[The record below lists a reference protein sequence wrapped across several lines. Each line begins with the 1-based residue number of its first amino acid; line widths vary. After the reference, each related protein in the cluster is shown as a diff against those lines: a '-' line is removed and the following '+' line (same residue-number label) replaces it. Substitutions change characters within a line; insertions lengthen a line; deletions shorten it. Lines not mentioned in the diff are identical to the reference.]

1 MTDKTRVHPSGY
13 AEPKAALSQGIISGG
28 FLFVSGAVAFH
39 PETGEIVGDDI
50 ATQTR
55 QVMENVRAVL
65 REAGLDFDDVVQSRA
80 YLTRIQE
87 DFPTFDAVY
96 REFFSE
102 PLPARSTIG
111 VELAIPGLVVE
122 VDVMARLR
130 S

>member
-1 MTDKTRVHPSGY
+1 MSDKVQVHPRGY
-13 AEPKAALSQGIISGG
+13 GEPKAALSQGILSGG

-39 PETGEIVGDDI
+39 PETGEIVGDDV

-55 QVMENVRAVL
+55 QVMENIRAVL
-65 REAGLDFDDVVQSRA
+65 KEVDLDLDDVVQSRA
-80 YLTRIQE
+80 YLTRIQD
-87 DFPTFDAVY
+87 DFPAFDSVY

-111 VELAIPGLVVE
+111 VELAIPGLLVE
-122 VDVMARLR
+122 VDVMAKLK

>member
-1 MTDKTRVHPSGY
+1 MSDKVQVHPRGY
-13 AEPKAALSQGIISGG
+13 AEPKAALSQGILSGG

-39 PETGEIVGDDI
+39 PETGEIVGDDV

-55 QVMENVRAVL
+55 QVMENIRAVL
-65 REAGLDFDDVVQSRA
+65 KEVDLDLDDVVQSRA
-80 YLTRIQE
+80 YLTRIQD
-87 DFPTFDAVY
+87 DFPAFDSVY

-111 VELAIPGLVVE
+111 VELAIPGLLVE
-122 VDVMARLR
+122 VDVMAKVK